1 MIECIGLMKNIFFLK
16 KKRTTTTKQ
25 YLNVRE
31 KVLILEYKIF
41 NGLVVVVE
49 YLR

>member
-1 MIECIGLMKNIFFLK
+1 M
-16 KKRTTTTKQ
+16 KQ

-31 KVLILEYKIF
+31 KVLILEYKIC
-41 NGLVVVVE
+41 NGFVVVVE